1 MSWIGSE
8 ILAFAAFS
16 VLILIVKQYAR
27 KHDGSAGD

>member
-16 VLILIVKQYAR
+16 VLILIVKQYSR
-27 KHDGSAGD
+27 KDDGKAGD